1 MASKKFFV
9 FSRKLLLLLLL
20 VVPRRDPLCFSAH
33 SGRSLILD
41 PGVSLPLCFS
51 AQSGGR
57 DLPDATGILSVLR
70 LFPCQEM
77 TDALQELSRCYLLSI
92 CLLGLLMF
100 ICGQSRKPMLVT
112 NKNCILVMCIINTQ
126 CNSCRWINKENL
138 PPTCMYK
145 VFI

>member
-1 MASKKFFV
+1 MASKKFTV

-41 PGVSLPLCFS
+41 PGVSVPLYFS

-57 DLPDATGILSVLR
+57 DLPDATGILSVLS
-70 LFPCQEM
+70 LLPLEEF
-77 TDALQELSRCYLLSI
+77 TDALQDLSRCYMLSV

-100 ICGQSRKPMLVT
+100 IGQQSRMPLLVI
-112 NKNCILVMCIINTQ
+112 NKHHYAMYYNNFMQVRNC
-126 CNSCRWINKENL
+126 CRWMNKVI
-138 PPTCMYK
+138 PPMYK
-145 VFI
+145 VFL